1 MKWNYLLLFDN
12 ITHMATL
19 HIERTYS
26 FLMLLRMKF
35 KISLFSLSDKTIEA
49 KIKVT
54 ATLNKM

>member
-1 MKWNYLLLFDN
+1 
-12 ITHMATL
+12 MATL